1 MTNALKN
8 LVSEEKKYAQVARES
23 ANQIWMAGLGAVAT
37 AKDGSV
43 KLFEELVVAG
53 KEVEDKGRKVAE
65 AKALEVS
72 NKATQT
78 WTKVE
83 GVLQDRVS
91 RALLSLGVPS
101 KSAMNDLSK
110 RIDDLNK
117 SIGELVKKSAKAA

>member
-23 ANQIWMAGLGAVAT
+23 ANQIWMAGLGAVVT
-37 AKDGSV
+37 AKDGGV

-53 KEVEDKGRKVAE
+53 KEVEDKGRKIAE
-65 AKALEVS
+65 SKALEVS

-78 WTKVE
+78 WSKVE

-101 KSAMNDLSK
+101 KSSMADLSK

>member
-1 MTNALKN
+1 MTNALKT

-53 KEVEDKGRKVAE
+53 KEVEDKGRKIAE

-78 WTKVE
+78 WGKVE

-101 KSAMNDLSK
+101 KSSMADLSK